1 MANLLLILLLLLF
14 FHLLPLSISGR
25 VAVEFL
31 YPNFTGSHF
40 NYIDNSGGIF
50 LTSPNHT
57 FQAAIYN
64 PDHQQSNF
72 YLCVMHTLSNTI
84 IWSANRNF
92 SIPNSGPVKLTSSG
106 LTVSLPNGTVVWS
119 TPSFPS
125 PVSSLRLLDSGNLLL
140 LDSKNSSLWQS
151 FQHPTDTLVPG
162 QRLLSGSSLVS
173 SISSSNLSAGDFRL
187 LVTSDDAVLQ
197 WVDSQPYWSLSIDQR
212 ANINANG
219 KVSYMSIDS
228 SGLYLF
234 STRNDSEAVMKLSLA
249 GNGNFLIARI
259 EPDGRFHVSTYS
271 SAAKGSADLFVSP
284 SNDCDL
290 PLSCNSLSICSGGDS
305 VSTTCTCPNLLSKT
319 SGSNDC
325 SPVDGRVLAS
335 PSVCNNRS
343 MLSTMSYMS
352 LGLGT
357 EYFNSKFA
365 SPTSIGVNISSCESL
380 CNVNCSCLG
389 FFYKNSTQECFI
401 LEHKLGSLTSSSTD
415 DTIGYIKT
423 FGSSSS
429 SPHANKDS
437 SNLIAILLPTIAAG
451 LLIVVLLIVVSQWW
465 RRTRRKSGIQRK
477 WKTKS
482 VAMKDMH
489 EPWPVDVH
497 ESDDDEFPS
506 DEEIPIPGLP
516 TKFSY
521 HQLQTATAN
530 FQTKIGS
537 GGFGEVYKGVLEDK
551 TLVAVKR
558 VRAIG
563 RKKEFFTEIAVIGSV
578 HHINLV
584 RLKGFC
590 AQGSRRMLVYEYMNR
605 GSLEKSL
612 FQPGGPVLEWQ
623 ERVDIAIG
631 AARGLAYLH
640 SGCDHKIIHCDVKP
654 ENILLH
660 DGGQVK
666 ISDFGLAKMM
676 TPEQSGLFT
685 TMRGTRGY
693 LAPEWLTNSAISDRT
708 DVYSYGMVL
717 LEIVRGRQNRLVLRS
732 EESGGWTSSG
742 SSSGV
747 GESEYFPLV
756 ALDMHEQQR
765 YAELADPR
773 LEGRVT
779 REEVERIVKIA
790 LCCLHEDPGFRPSMM
805 TIVGML
811 EGTLPVPRPR
821 VDLLNFLRLY
831 GRGGNMVGHSGL
843 GNVGVWPHRISNT
856 TGTTSTSE
864 SPSYSFLS
872 SQQISGPR

>member
-1 MANLLLILLLLLF
+1 MANLFLLLLF
-14 FHLLPLSISGR
+14 ALFLPLSISGPI
-25 VAVEFL
+25 AIEFL
-31 YPNFTGSHF
+31 YPNFTGSYF

-50 LTSPNHT
+50 LTSPHNT
-57 FQAAIYN
+57 FQAAICN
-64 PDHQQSNF
+64 PDNQQTNF
-72 YLCVMHTLSNTI
+72 YLCVIHALSGTI

-92 SIPNSGPVKLTSSG
+92 PIPNSGVVKLTSSG
-106 LTVSLPNGTVVWS
+106 LTVSLPDGTIVWS
-119 TPSFPS
+119 TPSFSS
-125 PVSSLRLLDSGNLLL
+125 PVSSLHILDSGNLLL
-140 LDSKNSSLWQS
+140 LNPKNTSLWQS
-151 FQHPTDTLVPG
+151 FEQPTDTLVPG
-162 QRLLSGSSLVS
+162 QSLLAGSALVS
-173 SISSSNLSAGDFRL
+173 SISTSNLSAGDFRL
-187 LVTSDDAVLQ
+187 LLTSDDAVLQ
-197 WVDSQPYWSLSIDQR
+197 WIDSQQYWSLSTDQR

-219 KVSYMSIDS
+219 QVSSMSINS

-234 STRNDSEAVMKLSLA
+234 STRNDFEAVMQLSFS
-249 GNGNFLIARI
+249 GSSDFLIARI
-259 EPDGRFHVSTYS
+259 SSDGRFHVSTYS
-271 SAAKGSADLFVSP
+271 SATKGSVDLFVAP
-284 SNDCDL
+284 INGCDL
-290 PLSCNSLSICSGGDS
+290 PLSCKSLGICSGGNS
-305 VSTTCTCPNLLSKT
+305 VSTLTCTCPNLLSKT
-319 SGSNDC
+319 SGSDDC
-325 SPVDGRVLAS
+325 LPVDGRVLAS
-335 PSVCNNRS
+335 PSVCSNSS

-352 LGLGT
+352 LGRGT
-357 EYFNSKFA
+357 DYFNSKFTN
-365 SPTSIGVNISSCESL
+365 PTRTGVNIASCESL

-389 FFYKNSTQECFI
+389 FIYKNSTQDCFI

-415 DTIGYIKT
+415 DAIGYIKI

-429 SPHANKDS
+429 APQANKDS

-451 LLIVVLLIVVSQWW
+451 LLIVVLLVVVFQWW
-465 RRTRRKSGIQRK
+465 RRRRTSGIRRK

-482 VAMKDMH
+482 MAMKEIH
-489 EPWPVDVH
+489 KPWPVEVQD
-497 ESDDDEFPS
+497 SDDDEFPS

-521 HQLQTATAN
+521 NQLQTATAN

-612 FQPGGPVLEWQ
+612 FRPGGPVLEWQ

-640 SGCDHKIIHCDVKP
+640 SGCEHKIIHCDVKP

-660 DGGQVK
+660 DRGQVK

-732 EESGGWTSSG
+732 EESGGSTSSG

-756 ALDMHEQQR
+756 ALDMHEQRR

-773 LEGRVT
+773 LERRVT
-779 REEVERIVKIA
+779 GEEVERIVKIA
-790 LCCLHEDPGFRPSMM
+790 LCCLHEDPGFRPSM
-805 TIVGML
+805 TAVVGML
-811 EGTLPVPRPR
+811 EGTMPVPWPR
-821 VDLLNFLRLY
+821 VDLLNFLRFY
-831 GRGGNMVGHSGL
+831 GRGGNMVGHSGF
-843 GNVGVWPHRISNT
+843 GNVGVWPRRISNT
-856 TGTTSTSE
+856 TNTTSTSE
-864 SPSYSFLS
+864 SPTYSFLS